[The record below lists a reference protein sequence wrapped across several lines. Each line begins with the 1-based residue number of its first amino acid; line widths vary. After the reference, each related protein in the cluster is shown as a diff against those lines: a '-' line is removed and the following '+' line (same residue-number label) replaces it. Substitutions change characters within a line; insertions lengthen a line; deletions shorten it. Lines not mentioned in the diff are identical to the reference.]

1 MPYASAVLGINVSAQ
16 VIDRAEAELRYEVGE
31 AALEEVS
38 LAVVKH
44 DAHLGIDTLL
54 KKAIVLRVDVRDD
67 CLPSHGVT
75 S

>member
-1 MPYASAVLGINVSAQ
+1 
-16 VIDRAEAELRYEVGE
+16 LRYEVGE